1 MRNRHVAFGVIGR
14 FSHSERRGF
23 PIKRFF
29 FICFF
34 AVALSALAACSAPQ
48 SGDTATIA
56 VATNFKTTLEKLETD
71 FEARSGYTL
80 NVVSGSTGKLY
91 AQIVNRAPYDMFLAA
106 DQARPERLVQ
116 DGLADARFTYAIG
129 GLALWSPGR
138 DDISPDTLDDPG
150 FTRMAIANPDLAPY
164 GLAGVQLLD
173 RLDRKAAWQSKLVYG
188 ESVGQAFAFVS
199 TGNAEIGLVSAAQV
213 LALSDASKDSYWLIP
228 HQLHDPIAQDAV
240 LLGHGQDNAVA
251 AAFLTYLRTSDARDI
266 IRRSGYR
273 LP

>member
-1 MRNRHVAFGVIGR
+1 MRNRHVAFGVIGL
-14 FSHSERRGF
+14 FPHSERRGF

-48 SGDTATIA
+48 TGDTATIA

-71 FEARSGYTL
+71 FEARSGHTL

-91 AQIVNRAPYDMFLAA
+91 AQIVNGAPYDVFLAA
-106 DQARPERLVQ
+106 DQARPQRLVQ
-116 DGLADARFTYAIG
+116 DDQADARFTYAIG

-164 GLAGVQLLD
+164 GLAGVQLLE

-213 LALSDASKDSYWLIP
+213 LALSDASEDSYWLIP

-251 AAFLTYLRTSDARDI
+251 TAFLTYLQTSDARDI